1 MEQNWRFHVHV
12 DSFEIAELLGKSD
25 GELARWLET
34 RWMAKSRKLE
44 EL

>member
-34 RWMAKSRKLE
+34 RWMAKSWKLE